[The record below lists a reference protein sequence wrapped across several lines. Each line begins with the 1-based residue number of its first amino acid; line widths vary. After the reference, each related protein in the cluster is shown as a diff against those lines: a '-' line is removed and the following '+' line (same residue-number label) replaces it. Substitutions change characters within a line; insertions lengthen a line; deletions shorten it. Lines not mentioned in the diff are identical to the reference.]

1 MNPGPAST
9 ISTGP
14 WWQIPLAECQ
24 RELNADPTGW
34 SRLEAASRRKAVG
47 PNVFHTTPE
56 MPLLLQFLSRF
67 MNPLVI
73 VLLAA
78 GAISAMTGE
87 VTSFTIILAIVILS
101 VTLDSAQEYRADR
114 AADRLRQSVAVR
126 ATVLRDGQWMELTV
140 ADVVPGDVISLR
152 AGDLVPAD
160 GCVLDAR
167 DLYVSRALLTGE
179 SHPVEKTTSE
189 LTKEAT
195 EIQAATNAVFMGT
208 SVVSGSATMQAVKT
222 GRGTAIGEI
231 AHFVTRR

>member
-1 MNPGPAST
+1 
-9 ISTGP
+9 
-14 WWQIPLAECQ
+14 
-24 RELNADPTGW
+24 
-34 SRLEAASRRKAVG
+34 
-47 PNVFHTTPE
+47 
-56 MPLLLQFLSRF
+56 
-67 MNPLVI
+67 
-73 VLLAA
+73 
-78 GAISAMTGE
+78 
-87 VTSFTIILAIVILS
+87 
-101 VTLDSAQEYRADR
+101 
-114 AADRLRQSVAVR
+114 
-126 ATVLRDGQWMELTV
+126 MELTV

-179 SHPVEKTTSE
+179 SHPAEKSRSE